1 MHTYLDLQAQDAVF
15 KKCELKMN
23 KMCNPICDLRDI
35 NKPNNN
41 NKNKEDGKVDNI
53 NSVMALVGN

>member
-15 KKCELKMN
+15 KKCEIKMN
-23 KMCNPICDLRDI
+23 KMCNPICDLRD
-35 NKPNNN
+35 KPNYN
-41 NKNKEDGKVDNI
+41 NKNKEDGTVDNV